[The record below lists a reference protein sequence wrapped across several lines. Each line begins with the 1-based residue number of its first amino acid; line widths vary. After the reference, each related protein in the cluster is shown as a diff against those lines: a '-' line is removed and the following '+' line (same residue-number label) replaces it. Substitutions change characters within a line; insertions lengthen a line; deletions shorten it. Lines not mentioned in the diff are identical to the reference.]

1 MFEIIKNV
9 ISEKQFE
16 LSDILK
22 KINTVW
28 VQGDISDEEKTGL
41 AGMAQDNADTSN
53 SIEVTAKLE
62 ELDRRVRVLENKFS
76 GETEEYPDYVI
87 GKWYYNGDKI
97 TFNGNKYVCIAPENQ
112 VCTWSPREYPTYWEK
127 Q

>member
-28 VQGDISDEEKTGL
+28 VQGDISDEEKTEL

>member
-22 KINTVW
+22 KINTAW
-28 VQGDISDEEKTGL
+28 VQGDISDEEKTEL

>member
-28 VQGDISDEEKTGL
+28 VQGDISDEEKTEL

-112 VCTWSPREYPTYWEK
+112 VCTWSPREYPTYLEK

>member
-28 VQGDISDEEKTGL
+28 VQGDISDEEKTEL
-41 AGMAQDNADTSN
+41 AGMAQDNVDTSN